1 MIRFEDFHRLDQHM
15 TSQDPVLDLE
25 KSIFDNIENIGQ
37 NSQINCVHFSGQTR
51 TVLVLKD
58 SFGVGGPNNTGFRA
72 TVAFGVNG
80 LLSASILKVDLPID
94 STKPGMCRFC
104 CQRFI
109 FMT

>member
-1 MIRFEDFHRLDQHM
+1 LL
-15 TSQDPVLDLE
+15 T
-25 KSIFDNIENIGQ
+25 
-37 NSQINCVHFSGQTR
+37 T
-51 TVLVLKD
+51 KD
-58 SFGVGGPNNTGFRA
+58 SPLRWVSLNQQFVVSFSLSKSRFGVGGPNNTGFRA